1 MAKNYEPDEE
11 TIISPDGLY
20 LTTEVQAGILKSVDD
35 NLFPRYNT
43 IMGHSKTPI
52 PDWMSKED
60 YTLAAI
66 CRGLGYPDMKFSD
79 IINQA
84 LVAGMLEVAKFQ
96 AELEKELHIT
106 ESG

>member
-1 MAKNYEPDEE
+1 MKPDQRS
-11 TIISPDGLY
+11 IISPDWLF
-20 LTTEVQAGILKSVDD
+20 LTTELQKGVLKGVDD

-52 PDWMSKED
+52 PQWSTKED
-60 YTLAAI
+60 YILAAI
-66 CRGLGYPDMKFSD
+66 CRGLGWPDMKFSD

-96 AELEKELHIT
+96 ADLEKELHIT

>member
-1 MAKNYEPDEE
+1 MKPDQRS
-11 TIISPDGLY
+11 IISPDWLF
-20 LTTEVQAGILKSVDD
+20 LTTELQKGVLKGVDE

-60 YTLAAI
+60 YILAAI

-79 IINQA
+79 IINHA
-84 LVAGMLEVAKFQ
+84 LVAGMLEVAAFQ
-96 AELEKELHIT
+96 AGLEKELHIT